1 MNFIYLSVVVLAQL
15 AVAFVLVLPAYEVL
29 VSNKKV
35 SKHVS
40 NVAFVV
46 SAMAVGGLVTLIFAL
61 GNNDTTMMYASF
73 LWPAGALVGCVE
85 LDNNAEFQAIVDHNA
100 KI

>member
-40 NVAFVV
+40 NIAFLM
-46 SAMAVGGLVTLIFAL
+46 SAMAVAGLVTLIFAL
-61 GNNDTTMMYASF
+61 GNNDTTMMYTSF
-73 LWPAGALVGCVE
+73 LWPVGAMVGGME
-85 LDNNAEFQAIVDHNA
+85 LDHNDEFQAIVDHNA